1 MIENPTRLLAMR
13 TMWGLFF
20 AKCPQSVLKI
30 KEKPEKIGLFLVR
43 QMGLEQVY
51 SWHYR

>member
-20 AKCPQSVLKI
+20 CQVSSKCPQDKR
-30 KEKPEKIGLFLVR
+30 KDRDFGLFLVR
-43 QMGLEQVY
+43 QMGLEQVN